1 MPQRAAASQ
10 VAGEGENAHMHAFPA
25 RPSRRRRH
33 ATTMLALALS
43 GCTSVS
49 STTPPPSV
57 AVSAPAAVA
66 PEAEGRPA
74 TPDDDAAV
82 QQRFAAWVAAFRE
95 SARAAGI
102 ADEALRDA
110 LGSVHYRPRLVD
122 LDRTQ
127 PEFTRAVWDYV
138 DGIVSPQ
145 RVAKGL
151 EQRAQVRAEADA
163 AAARYG
169 VPAAV
174 LVAVWGMESD
184 YGANYGDIPAID
196 ALATLGF
203 EGRRESWARAELL
216 AALRI
221 LQAGDIDREHMV
233 GSWAGAMGQTQ
244 FLPSTY
250 VAYAVDADGD
260 GRRDIWASMAD
271 VLASTAN
278 FLARSGWKPA
288 EPWGAEV
295 QLPPGFDAARADV
308 SVRQPAA
315 QWAVEGV
322 RTMDG
327 APLPPIADAAILL
340 PAGVRGP
347 AFLVGANFRA
357 LLRYNNST
365 SYALAVGLLAQRL
378 DGGPAVRASWPREL
392 GVLGR
397 TQLQAL
403 QTALGEHGF
412 DSGKPDGTMGPA
424 TRDALRRYQRSIGVP
439 ADGYPTPELLQ
450 RLQAK

>member
-1 MPQRAAASQ
+1 
-10 VAGEGENAHMHAFPA
+10 MHAFPA

-33 ATTMLALALS
+33 ATTLLSLALS
-43 GCTSVS
+43 GCASVS

-57 AVSAPAAVA
+57 PVSMPAPAAPAAAAASASASA
-66 PEAEGRPA
+66 PTAGDE
-74 TPDDDAAV
+74 DAAV
-82 QQRFAAWVAAFRE
+82 QQRFAAWIANFRE

-102 ADEALRDA
+102 ADETLRDA

-151 EQRAQVRAEADA
+151 EQLAQVRPEAET
-163 AAARYG
+163 AAARHG
-169 VPAAV
+169 VPPAM
-174 LVAVWGMESD
+174 LVAIWGMESD
-184 YGANYGDIPAID
+184 YGANYGDVPTID

-203 EGRRESWARAELL
+203 EGRREAWARAELL

-221 LQAGDIDREHMV
+221 LQAGDIDRAHMV

-250 VAYAVDADGD
+250 LAHAVDADGD
-260 GRRDIWASMAD
+260 GRRDIWNSMAD

-295 QLPPGFDAARADV
+295 QLPPGFDAGRADA

-315 QWAVEGV
+315 QWSAEGV
-322 RTMDG
+322 RAMDG
-327 APLPPIADAAILL
+327 APLPAIADGAILL
-340 PAGVRGP
+340 PAGVHGP

-357 LLRYNNST
+357 ILRYNNST

-378 DGGPAVRASWPREL
+378 AGGPGVRAPWPREL

-397 TQLQAL
+397 TELQAL
-403 QTALGEHGF
+403 QSALGEHGF
-412 DSGKPDGTMGPA
+412 DSGKADGTLGPA
-424 TRDALRRYQRSIGVP
+424 TRDALRRYQRSIGLP
-439 ADGYPTPELLQ
+439 ADGYPTPELLR
-450 RLQAK
+450 RLQEK